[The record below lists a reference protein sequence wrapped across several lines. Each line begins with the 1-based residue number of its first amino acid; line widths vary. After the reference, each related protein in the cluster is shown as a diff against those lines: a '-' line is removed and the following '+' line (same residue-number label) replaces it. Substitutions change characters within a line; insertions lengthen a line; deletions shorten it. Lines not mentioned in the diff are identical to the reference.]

1 MTLPLVVALLSFLII
16 VTLVVGA
23 WWGLEAR
30 RAMQQRLAN
39 AASYQLPAEIIRSA
53 PDSDSGVLGSVLG
66 GFGPYTRL
74 ATLVT
79 QSGIRQTPT
88 DVALII
94 VALMVVAGAAAWLRT
109 GMLLWGILAAPIAG
123 VLPVAYL
130 AYKRQRRLQLFE
142 TQFPESLDMVSRA
155 IRAGNALSGAIQ
167 LVGEEM
173 PDPVGQEFRQVS
185 EEISLGMDPG
195 EALSRL
201 QTRTP
206 VQDVSFFCTAI
217 RIQRTSG
224 GNLAE
229 VLDRLAEV
237 IRERF
242 KILSYARVLAAQHKW
257 SAIFVGLSPLIMAL
271 IFQLIQ
277 PGYFDSLFTNPIG
290 PYLIGAGLTLEAIG
304 FFMIWRIAKIQV

>member
-1 MTLPLVVALLSFLII
+1 MTAPLIVAVLSFLII
-16 VTLVVGA
+16 VTVIVGS
-23 WWGLEAR
+23 WWSLETR
-30 RAMQQRLAN
+30 RAMQQRLAS
-39 AASYQLPAEIIRSA
+39 AASYQLPEEIVRSA
-53 PDSDSGVLGSVLG
+53 PNSDIGVLGNALQ
-66 GFGPYTRL
+66 GFGPYAKL

-79 QSGIRQTPT
+79 QSGSRQAPS
-88 DVALII
+88 DVALTIL
-94 VALMVVAGAAAWLRT
+94 AFMVVAGAAAWLRT
-109 GMLLWGILAAPIAG
+109 GMPFWGVIAAPIAG
-123 VLPVAYL
+123 AIPVAYL
-130 AYKRQRRLQLFE
+130 AYKRQRRLQQFE
-142 TQFPESLDMVSRA
+142 TQFPEALDMVGRA

-185 EEISLGMDPG
+185 EEISLGMDPS

-201 QTRTP
+201 QIRSP
-206 VQDVSFFCTAI
+206 VQDISFFCTAI
-217 RIQRTSG
+217 RIQRASG

-257 SAIFVGLSPLIMAL
+257 SAIFVGLSPAIMAV

-277 PGYFDSLFTNPIG
+277 PGYFDSLFVNPIG
-290 PYLIGAGLTLEAIG
+290 PYLIGAGLLLETIG
-304 FFMIWRIAKIQV
+304 FFVIWRIAKIEV